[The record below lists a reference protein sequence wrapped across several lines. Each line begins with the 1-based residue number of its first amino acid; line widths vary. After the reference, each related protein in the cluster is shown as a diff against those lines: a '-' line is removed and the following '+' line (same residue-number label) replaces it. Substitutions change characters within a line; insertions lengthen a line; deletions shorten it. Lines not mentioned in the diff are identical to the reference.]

1 MVNNAHEKS
10 MALYQDENSDKWI
23 RQLLQLFHLLVKLIL
38 PLIQEAAKFM
48 MQEIRQVA
56 QFVIVNHLID

>member
-1 MVNNAHEKS
+1 

-23 RQLLQLFHLLVKLIL
+23 RQLLQLFHLLVKLTL

-56 QFVIVNHLID
+56 QFVIVNHHLID